1 MKLGIVILAAGKG
14 TRMRSALPK
23 VLHPLAGRPLIRHV
37 IDAAHA
43 LGAVQICCVYGHGGE
58 LVPTTLAAAG
68 CIWVEQTER
77 LGTGHAVLQAMPAL
91 AAMNRVLILYG
102 DVPLIEPET
111 LNRLV
116 ADSAHTALGVL
127 TLRLPDPTGY
137 GRIVR
142 DKHGRVLRI
151 VEQKDASEAELEIN
165 EVNTGIIV
173 ADRRALNDWLHQI
186 DNKNAQGEY
195 YLTDVIGIATAAGVQ
210 VATTAPEMPEEVAG
224 VNDRLQLAQLER
236 YHQRRLAESLLLGG
250 TSIADPARIDIRGE
264 LICER
269 DVTLDVN
276 LICEGR
282 VRLGANVRVG
292 PNCVLKDCDIGA
304 DTEILAN
311 CLIEGAKIGVGA
323 RIGPFARLRPD
334 ADIGDRCH
342 IGNFVEVKKS
352 RVAEASK
359 INHLS
364 YIGDTDIGSHVN
376 VGAGTITCNYD
387 GVNKHRTAIGDRAFI
402 GSNTALVAP
411 VDVGAGATIGAGSVI
426 TRAAPADQLTLTRAA
441 QVTIEG
447 WQRPVKL
454 KPTPPDSQD

>member
-58 LVPTTLAAAG
+58 LVPTTLADAG

-311 CLIEGAKIGVGA
+311 CLIEGAKIGAGA
-323 RIGPFARLRPD
+323 RIGPFARLRPE

-342 IGNFVEVKKS
+342 VGNFVEVKKS

-364 YIGDTDIGSHVN
+364 YIGDSDIGSHVN

-387 GVNKHRTAIGDRAFI
+387 GVNKHRTVIGDRAFI

-411 VDVGAGATIGAGSVI
+411 VAVGAGATIGAGSVI

-441 QVTIEG
+441 QVTVDG